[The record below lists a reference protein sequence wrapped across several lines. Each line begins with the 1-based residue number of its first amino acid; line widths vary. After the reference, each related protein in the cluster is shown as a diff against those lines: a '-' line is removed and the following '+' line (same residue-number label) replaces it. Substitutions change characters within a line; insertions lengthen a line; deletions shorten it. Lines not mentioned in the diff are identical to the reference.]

1 MLPSWERK
9 SCLQGWCFL
18 GRGWWA
24 VDLQSLVCLQDE
36 GSNSLSCYRKA
47 GGSWVGAARKGS

>member
-9 SCLQGWCFL
+9 SCLQVWCIL

-36 GSNSLSCYRKA
+36 DSNSLSCYRKV
-47 GGSWVGAARKGS
+47 GGM